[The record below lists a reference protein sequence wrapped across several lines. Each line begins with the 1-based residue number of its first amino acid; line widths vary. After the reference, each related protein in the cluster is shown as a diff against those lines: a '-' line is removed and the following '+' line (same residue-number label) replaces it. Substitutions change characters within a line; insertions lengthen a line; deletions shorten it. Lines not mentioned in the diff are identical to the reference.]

1 MAEELQKE
9 ILRLPSLPKSI
20 QGDGRYLMSLL
31 RQSLEEIALQVNIA
45 NGFSA
50 EEINPEQGGYP
61 TPKNFFLSFTRLGG
75 TLSWSH
81 SNDTSELAYYETRT
95 DTNVGAAY
103 GLLDRTTENTSGNLP
118 VSYSGTIYLYAVNK
132 DGTASNPST
141 LNYTKARPD
150 APTDIALTTA
160 NEGTLV
166 TFLAIPTDCIGAT
179 IYVDGVSYSSADN
192 IFLLKQEKTTIQ
204 KVEVAYFDQ
213 FGEGERGVLYVTLP
227 DVTGLLVERNGS
239 ELDFYWNAINVY
251 GVSYVV
257 RVGCEP
263 DWSLGIELFTTKTN
277 DKNRF
282 IYPNV
287 GEYYVMVKAVDGH
300 GNYSKNAAYYFL
312 SSTEDIY
319 RNVILEF
326 NQNEVLYSGNK
337 LNVYYDPALGGVT
350 LERDSFYGE
359 YVFQA
364 HLPQKYRARNWLE
377 YEPIM
382 ASDSTVEW
390 DDLNLPWDE
399 SEHMAWGG
407 ELGDLENVSF
417 KQQIAYPK
425 NDESNE
431 LFNSELNGSLS
442 TSSGAEPLESKH
454 ADDFQAGRWG
464 EGLYISQLTRLS
476 YTLGSLPEEF
486 SFSFCLKVKGDFSDT
501 VIAVVADDDGNRL
514 EIGYEA
520 YEENFYVR
528 DSAGGELFLA
538 TAFDKE
544 RDWLTF
550 AISQG
555 LDERTLFIHS
565 YSKSTIGSSTA
576 KAEPISFGETTVL
589 YCYPVISKGE

>member
-9 ILRLPSLPKSI
+9 ILRLPNLPKSI

-31 RQSLEEIALQVNIA
+31 RQSLEDIALQVNIA

-61 TPKNFFLSFTRLGG
+61 TPRNFFLSFTRLGG

-81 SNDTSELAYYETRT
+81 LNDISELAYYETRT
-95 DTNVGAAY
+95 DTNVGVAY
-103 GLLDRTTENTSGNLP
+103 GLLDRTTENTSDNLP
-118 VSYSGTIYLYAVNK
+118 VSYSGTIYLYAISK

-150 APTDIALTTA
+150 APTDIALTTT

-166 TFLAIPTDCIGAT
+166 TFLTIPTDCIGAT
-179 IYVDGVSYSSADN
+179 IYVDGAAYSSVDN
-192 IFLLKQEKTTIQ
+192 IFLLKQERTTIR
-204 KVEVAYFDQ
+204 KVEIAYFDQ

-239 ELDFYWNAINVY
+239 ELDFYWDAINVY

-257 RVGCEP
+257 RAGREP
-263 DWSLGIELFTTKTN
+263 DWSLGLELFTTKTN

-287 GEYYVMVKAVDGH
+287 GEYYVMVKVVDGH

-312 SSTEDIY
+312 SNTEDIY

-326 NQNEVLYSGNK
+326 DQNEVLYSGNK
-337 LNVYYDPALGGVT
+337 LNVYYDPTLGGVT
-350 LERDSFYGE
+350 LERDAFYGE
-359 YVFQA
+359 YIFQA
-364 HLPQKYRARNWLE
+364 HLPQRYRARNWLE

-382 ASDSTVEW
+382 TSDSTAEW

-399 SEHMAWGG
+399 LEHMAWGG

-425 NDESNE
+425 DDDSNA
-431 LFNSELNGSLS
+431 LVNSELNGSLN
-442 TSSGAEPLESKH
+442 TSGGDEPLESRH
-454 ADDFQAGRWG
+454 ADDFQSGRWG
-464 EGLYISQLTRLS
+464 DGLYISQLTRLS
-476 YTLGSLPEEF
+476 YSVGSLPKEF
-486 SFSFCLKVKGDFSDT
+486 SFSFCLKVKNDFSDT
-501 VIAVVADDDGNRL
+501 VIAVIADDDGNKL

-520 YEENFYVR
+520 YEDRFYVR
-528 DSAGGELFLA
+528 DSAGGELWLA

-550 AISQG
+550 AISQN
-555 LDERTLFIHS
+555 LEERTLFIHS
-565 YSKSTIGSSTA
+565 YSKSTSGSSA
-576 KAEPISFGETTVL
+576 EKLEPISFGETTIL